1 MMMTSSESLAFGL
14 WDSGCGAGDHFAAFI
29 VLISRKFINL

>member
-1 MMMTSSESLAFGL
+1 MVTSSGSLAFVL
-14 WDSGCGAGDHFAAFI
+14 WGSGCGAGDHFAAFI